1 MSADSG
7 GGMADKILIVDDDI
21 DSLKLIGLT
30 LQRQGFEI
38 VAANTGKQAIDKAAS
53 DAPDLIILDVMM
65 PDMDGTEVCRRLRAD
80 PTLKGIP
87 IVMFTAKAMV
97 DDKVAGFEAG
107 ADDYL
112 TKPTHPAELVNRVK
126 MLLSRRQSNSSE
138 HASAGLTLG
147 FLGAKGGVGT
157 TTLAA
162 NVAAALSQKT
172 PTILTDFRPGQG
184 SLGLSLG
191 FGRSTGVAN
200 LLSRPLPEL
209 TQQAVE
215 SELVTHSGGL
225 RLLLSSARAKEA
237 QIALNPDALAM
248 ITKHVRS
255 LARMVALDL
264 GVGLSRSTVR
274 LTKEIDRLVI
284 AVEPY
289 RVALNMTR
297 DLLREFDSL
306 GLGAA
311 RTDLVLVNRA
321 PSTAQVPWQE
331 AEQIIG
337 HELLAIISSAPE
349 LAFQAAE
356 AGQPLV
362 WFQPTAVIATQID
375 KLAEELS
382 KRGRLVTPGVA
393 Q

>member
-1 MSADSG
+1 
-7 GGMADKILIVDDDI
+7 MADKILIVDDDI

-53 DAPDLIILDVMM
+53 DTPDWIILDVMM

-80 PTLKGIP
+80 SSLKTIP
-87 IVMFTAKAMV
+87 IIMFTAKAMV

-126 MLLSRRQSNSSE
+126 MLLARRQPPT
-138 HASAGLTLG
+138 ADRPSAGLTLG

-162 NVAAALSQKT
+162 NVAAALSQKM

-200 LLSRPLPEL
+200 LLNRPLPEI
-209 TQQAVE
+209 TPQTVE
-215 SELVTHSGGL
+215 AELVAHTGGL

-237 QIALNPDALAM
+237 QIVLNPDAVAL
-248 ITKHVRS
+248 IVRHVRT
-255 LARMVALDL
+255 LARAAVVDL
-264 GVGLSRSTVR
+264 GVGLTRSTVR
-274 LTKEIDRLVI
+274 MTKEIDRLIV

-289 RVALNMTR
+289 RLALNMTR
-297 DLLREFDSL
+297 DLLRELDVL
-306 GLGAA
+306 GLGAP
-311 RTDLVLVNRA
+311 RTDLVLVNRT
-321 PSTAQVPWQE
+321 PSTAQIPWQE

-337 HELLAIISSAPE
+337 HELLAIISPAPE
-349 LAFQAAE
+349 LTFQAAE

-362 WFQPTAVIATQID
+362 WFQPTAVIATQIG
-375 KLAEELS
+375 KLAEELN
-382 KRGRLVTPGVA
+382 KRGRLVAPGVP